1 MLQTVLSDEIL
12 EFIENRDW
20 QRLARSRYK
29 WPDPEIVAPDIVDEM
44 EELDKQDKVLFF
56 RSLPRDLAVE
66 VFSYLEGDAA
76 DDLLVS
82 LTDSE
87 TRALLREMSV
97 DDRTALLE
105 ELPGELTQ
113 KLLGMLTPADLAEAR
128 QFLGYPEES
137 VGRLMTPDYV
147 KVQVGWTVGRALEH
161 IRQVGHESESL
172 SVIYVV
178 DEKGVLVDGLSL
190 QRFILSPSDTPIR
203 AIMDDSYLC
212 LEATSDREEAV
223 RVMQRYHR
231 LMLPVVDTRGVL
243 IGVVTVDDIMDVSEE
258 ETTED
263 FHLQAA
269 VTPLRTSYRD
279 ASVFDLF
286 RSRIGWLGMLVV
298 VNLVSSGVI
307 AAYEATL
314 ETVVVL
320 AFFIPLI
327 IDTGGNAG
335 SQSATLMIRAIS
347 TGEIKVEQW
356 FRVFAKELLIGL
368 LIGVVLGVL
377 GFGLGT
383 WRGGTDVGLVVFLT
397 LTSILVITNLIGMS
411 LPFVLNLVK
420 ADPAVASGPLIT
432 SVADAVGLL
441 IYFGFAT
448 WILL

>member
-12 EFIENRDW
+12 TCIENRDW
-20 QRLARSRYK
+20 QGLARSRYK
-29 WPDPEIVAPDIVDEM
+29 WPDPDIVAPDIIDEM
-44 EELDKQDKVLFF
+44 DQLDKKDKVLLF
-56 RSLPRDLAVE
+56 RALPRDLAVE
-66 VFSYLEGDAA
+66 VFAYLEGDTA

-82 LTDSE
+82 LTDAE
-87 TRALLREMSV
+87 TRSMLREMSV

-113 KLLGMLTPADLAEAR
+113 RLLGMLSPEDLAEAR

-147 KVQVGWTVGRALEH
+147 KVSVGWTVGRALEH
-161 IRQVGHESESL
+161 IREVGHESESL
-172 SVIYVV
+172 SVVYVV
-178 DEKGVLVDGLSL
+178 DSRGILVDGLPL
-190 QRFILSPSDTPIR
+190 QRFILSPPETPVR
-203 AIMDDSYLC
+203 AIMDESFLS
-212 LEATSDREEAV
+212 LEATADREEAV
-223 RVMQRYHR
+223 RLAQRYHR

-279 ASVFDLF
+279 ARVFDLF
-286 RSRIGWLGMLVV
+286 RSRIGWLGVLVV

-307 AAYEATL
+307 AAYETTL
-314 ETVVVL
+314 DTVVVL

-327 IDTGGNAG
+327 IGTGGNAG

-347 TGEIKVEQW
+347 TGEIRIDQW
-356 FRVFAKELLIGL
+356 FRVFAKELVIGL
-368 LIGVVLGVL
+368 LIGLALGVL
-377 GFGLGT
+377 GFGLGY
-383 WRGGTDVGLVVFLT
+383 WRGGPEVGLVVFLT
-397 LTSILVITNLIGMS
+397 LVSILVITNLIGMS